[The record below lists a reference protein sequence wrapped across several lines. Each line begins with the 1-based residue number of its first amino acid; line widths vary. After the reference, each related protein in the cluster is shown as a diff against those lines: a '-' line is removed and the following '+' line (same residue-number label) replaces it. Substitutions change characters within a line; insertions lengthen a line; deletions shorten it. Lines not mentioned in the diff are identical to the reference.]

1 MSFTQTLRAAVVQMT
16 PGDRK
21 SLNLERAE
29 YWIDQAAHAGAQLV
43 CLPETFVYSGSHR
56 SEHMQ
61 NVAETVPGYSSR
73 IFSQWARHYNIYL
86 AAGSLFETN
95 PDDAARPFNTS
106 LVFSPEGERLAKY
119 RKNHLFCF
127 QEQPESSQKALSEAD
142 YQTPGSKQ
150 DRAVAETPWGGMG
163 LSICYDLRFPALYQ
177 YYSREM
183 GATLLTVPSKF
194 LKTTGEAHWLPLL
207 QAVEDVL
214 IGAAHG
220 VFGVLHPLLSKEG
233 RHVRSRSPSSVD
245 VHLASN
251 LSHILVVGAEAG
263 AIGLGH
269 HQSRSHAAKD
279 RSLGVREAMLV
290 NHGNIARR
298 GRRTCFT

>member
-106 LVFSPEGERLAKY
+106 LVFSPEGECLAKY

-207 QAVEDVL
+207 QARAIENQCFVL
-214 IGAAHG
+214 AANAYSEHKPANYG
-220 VFGVLHPLLSKEG
+220 HSMILDPWGKV
-233 RHVRSRSPSSVD
+233 
-245 VHLASN
+245 LAS
-251 LSHILVVGAEAG
+251 LETGEGFCFADLDFKALKQIRQRLPV
-263 AIGLGH
+263 L
-269 HQSRSHAAKD
+269 QT
-279 RSLGVREAMLV
+279 
-290 NHGNIARR
+290 GNEN
-298 GRRTCFT
+298 G